1 MPDTMLR
8 PCGCSGSAAGARRA
22 PGAAVLTL
30 LVPLAPLALLA
41 LLALT
46 ATPATA
52 RDQPY
57 AGKRILWVDS
67 YAPGFAWTDGI
78 LRGVR
83 GVLADTG
90 ATVRIV
96 HMDTKS
102 DPSPEFAHRAGLRAK
117 AELDAFRP
125 HVVMASDDNA
135 QRHFVVP
142 FLRGGATPVVFCG
155 VNWDAS
161 AYGYPASN
169 VTGMVEVGLLREA
182 LELMRP
188 FARGPRVAI
197 IAADTESEHVNL
209 DTYRA
214 RGLARGWTPFFLRTF
229 DEFPAAFLRAQERAD
244 MVILGGNGGI
254 AGWDDARAREFLA
267 AHTAVPT
274 GSLDAYLAPYSVF
287 TFSKVPEEQ
296 GRWMAATALR
306 LLDGEPPAAIPLAEN
321 RQVDLIVNL
330 RLARAAGLVLPLAL
344 LRTATLIGQD
354 AP

>member
-1 MPDTMLR
+1 MADTTTRLR
-8 PCGCSGSAAGARRA
+8 GPSEFWAGACRA
-22 PGAAVLTL
+22 LAA
-30 LVPLAPLALLA
+30 ALALLA
-41 LLALT
+41 AVLPA
-46 ATPATA
+46 ATPAAA

-78 LRGVR
+78 VRGVR
-83 GVLADTG
+83 EVLDGTGVTLH
-90 ATVRIV
+90 VV
-96 HMDTKS
+96 HMDTKR
-102 DPSPEFAHRAGLRAK
+102 DTSPEFARQAGLRAK
-117 AELDAFRP
+117 TEMDALGP

-142 FLRGGATPVVFCG
+142 FLRGGRTPVVFCG

-161 AYGYPASN
+161 PYGYPAPN

-182 LELMRP
+182 LDVMRP
-188 FARGPRVAI
+188 FARGPRVAV
-197 IAADTESEHVNL
+197 IAADTVSERSNL
-209 DTYRA
+209 EVYAA
-214 RGLARGWTPFFLRTF
+214 RGLARGWATFLLHDF
-229 DEFPAAFLRAQERAD
+229 AEFPAAFRQAQEQAD
-244 MVILGGNGGI
+244 MILLGGNGGI
-254 AGWDDARAREFLA
+254 ANWDDARAREFLA

-306 LLDGEPPAAIPLAEN
+306 LLDGESPADIPMTEN
-321 RQVDLIVNL
+321 RRVNLIVNL
-330 RLARAAGLVLPLAL
+330 ELARAAGLVLPLSL
-344 LRTATLIGQD
+344 LRTATVLGRD